1 MSAIENNQAAWLTAA
16 TTKPLKIGPG
26 PDHTKLEAD
35 EVLIQVAAVAINPS
49 EWKVSR
55 CSTDSRGEHL
65 NLTILKFQ
73 DFAYLPV
80 DYPHVLGSDAA
91 GTVVQVGSGI
101 TRFKTGDRV
110 IG

>member
-49 EWKVSR
+49 EWKVGRDRTHSR
-55 CSTDSRGEHL
+55 EEHL
-65 NLTILKFQ
+65 KLTTLQFQ

-91 GTVVQVGSGI
+91 GTVVQVGSGV

>member
-1 MSAIENNQAAWLTAA
+1 MPAIENNQAAWLTAA

-49 EWKVSR
+49 EWKVGRDRTHSR
-55 CSTDSRGEHL
+55 EEHL
-65 NLTILKFQ
+65 KLTTLQFQ

-91 GTVVQVGSGI
+91 GTVVQVGSGV